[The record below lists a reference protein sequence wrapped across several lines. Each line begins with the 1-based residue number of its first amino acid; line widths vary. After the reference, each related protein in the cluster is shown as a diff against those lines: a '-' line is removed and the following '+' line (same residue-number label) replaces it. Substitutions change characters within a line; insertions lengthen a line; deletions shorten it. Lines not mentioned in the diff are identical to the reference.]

1 MFKEQLKELRNQKKI
16 TQDELA
22 KTIFVSRS
30 AICKWELGKGFPSEV
45 NIKAL
50 CEYFEVSRDF
60 LLDEKDS
67 KIINESKKDYFFKIF
82 FSILGIVVPILLI
95 VFSNIDIFKN
105 IHNAYDSGSPIPSF
119 YLVKRSIN
127 DFLNY
132 HAIFFVIFFISVI
145 VFFVLNLI
153 KIIRIKTKIYNLI
166 SYSLT
171 ITCVLL
177 FIIMFTI
184 AAKNGSNEGW
194 YL

>member
-1 MFKEQLKELRNQKKI
+1 MFKEQLKELRSQKKI

-50 CEYFEVSRDF
+50 CDYFEVSRDF

-67 KIINESKKDYFFKIF
+67 KMIIESKKDYFFKKF
-82 FSILGIVVPILLI
+82 FSTLGIVVAILLI
-95 VFSNIDIFKN
+95 VLSNIDIFKDNYN
-105 IHNAYDSGSPIPSF
+105 IYDSGLP
-119 YLVKRSIN
+119 VAAANHAQKSIN

-132 HAIFFVIFFISVI
+132 HAVFFMIFFISVI

-184 AAKNGSNEGW
+184 AAKNGSNTGW